1 MIVPNT
7 SRPISSFLALRQ
19 LKNKLCS
26 AMGQTQTVIKEVESD
41 ESKRIRL
48 LGQLD
53 NQLKELKAEVTSVQ
67 PSIKENVRE
76 TIFLEQNALM
86 IRYSELKNK
95 QKIVEHVKQMFGNFP
110 LLEFLVDT
118 ATTLVSVMASS
129 EEMKELLR
137 WHDKK
142 LVKRV
147 GNKVYGIEAHY
158 KVKVLEETKGNM
170 VTGKSKDTVV
180 LIAYKCLSHTMDL
193 DPEDFPDDKELE
205 NIKF

>member
-1 MIVPNT
+1 
-7 SRPISSFLALRQ
+7 
-19 LKNKLCS
+19 
-26 AMGQTQTVIKEVESD
+26 MGKTPSKEVVIQVESD

-48 LGQLD
+48 LGKLD
-53 NQLKELKAEVTSVQ
+53 NQLKELQAEVTSVE
-67 PSIKENVRE
+67 PSIKENVKE
-76 TIFLEQNALM
+76 TIHLEQDALLM
-86 IRYSELKNK
+86 RYSELSNK
-95 QKIVEHVKQMFGNFP
+95 QLIVEHVKQIFGDFP

-118 ATTLVSVMASS
+118 STTLVSVMASS

-137 WHDKK
+137 WHEKK

-205 NIKF
+205 KIKFWVQYPVRTEQSLIAMFSFANR

>member
-1 MIVPNT
+1 
-7 SRPISSFLALRQ
+7 
-19 LKNKLCS
+19 
-26 AMGQTQTVIKEVESD
+26 MGQTQTVIKEVESD

-95 QKIVEHVKQMFGNFP
+95 QKIVEHVKEMFGNFP

-147 GNKVYGIEAHY
+147 GNKVYAIEAHY
-158 KVKVLEETKGNM
+158 KVKVLEEIKGNRI
-170 VTGKSKDTVV
+170 TGTSKDTVV
-180 LIAYKCLSHTMDL
+180 LIAYKCLSHAMDL
-193 DPEDFPDDKELE
+193 DPEDFPDDKALAQ
-205 NIKF
+205 IKF

>member
-1 MIVPNT
+1 
-7 SRPISSFLALRQ
+7 
-19 LKNKLCS
+19 
-26 AMGQTQTVIKEVESD
+26 MGKTPSKEVVIQVESD

-48 LGQLD
+48 LGKLD
-53 NQLKELKAEVTSVQ
+53 NQLKELQAEVTSVE
-67 PSIKENVRE
+67 PSIKENVKE
-76 TIFLEQNALM
+76 TIHLEQDALLM
-86 IRYSELKNK
+86 RYSELSNK
-95 QKIVEHVKQMFGNFP
+95 DLIVEHVKKIFGKFP

-118 ATTLVSVMASS
+118 STTLVSVMASS

-137 WHDKK
+137 WHEKK

-147 GNKVYGIEAHY
+147 NNKVYGIEAHY

-205 NIKF
+205 NIKFWVLNSSVPSSYRTVLDCNV

>member
-1 MIVPNT
+1 
-7 SRPISSFLALRQ
+7 
-19 LKNKLCS
+19 
-26 AMGQTQTVIKEVESD
+26 MGKTESKEVVKEVESD

-48 LGQLD
+48 LGKLD
-53 NQLKELKAEVTSVQ
+53 NQLKELQAEVTSVE
-67 PSIKENVRE
+67 PSIKENVKE
-76 TIFLEQNALM
+76 TIHLEQDALLM
-86 IRYSELKNK
+86 RYSELSNK
-95 QKIVEHVKQMFGNFP
+95 DLIVEHVKKIFGKFP

-118 ATTLVSVMASS
+118 STTLVSVMASS

-137 WHDKK
+137 WHEKK

-147 GNKVYGIEAHY
+147 NNKVYGIEAHY

-205 NIKF
+205 KIKF